1 MSEKNIKINK
11 ELIDK
16 LAKLSRLDVKE
27 DVDGLVDDFK
37 KIISYFDELKNLNI
51 SEVNPMTGG
60 TDNKNVF
67 REDKLR
73 EGELSKN
80 ETVDQFPEKKDGFL
94 RVPPIFSD

>member
-1 MSEKNIKINK
+1 
-11 ELIDK
+11 
-16 LAKLSRLDVKE
+16 
-27 DVDGLVDDFK
+27 VDDFK
-37 KIISYFDELKNLNI
+37 KIINYFDELKNLNI
-51 SEVNPMTGG
+51 SEVIPMTGG